1 MKGKC
6 PMKNPAKSLSAV
18 FPVILRPNGDAV
30 EILLHRRQNT
40 GYMDGM
46 WDIAASGHGDEDEH
60 PKAAAVR
67 ECKEEIGI
75 SVREEDLTFFH
86 LSHRLSKRNY
96 YDIYF
101 LVKACSGEPTIME
114 PEKASELKWFA
125 LDALPSDMIACRKE
139 ALTAY
144 KEGRMYGELEEII

>member
-1 MKGKC
+1 MKT
-6 PMKNPAKSLSAV
+6 PAKSLSAV
-18 FPVILRPNGDAV
+18 FPVILRSNGGVV
-30 EILLHRRQNT
+30 EILLHRRRNT

-46 WDIAASGHGDEDEH
+46 WDIAASGHVDEGEH

-67 ECKEEIGI
+67 ECKEEIGVD
-75 SVREEDLTFFH
+75 VRGEDLTFFH
-86 LSHRLSKRNY
+86 LSHRLSRKNY

-101 LVKACSGEPTIME
+101 LVKAYSGVPTIME

-125 LDALPSDMIACRKE
+125 LDALPSDMIPCRRE

-144 KEGRMYGELEEII
+144 KEGRTYGELKEEIQ